1 MNSTRT
7 QEEEILT
14 WCGVIAQLSRTR
26 AKKIIADATLPYP
39 LFILLRH
46 FCHDPERK
54 WTISALTAAFET
66 GQSGMTKRVQ
76 KLIDLGYLATEHDEQ
91 DARIKWIRVTA
102 AGRALRD
109 QLLHTLAPDQASIFS
124 SWSKSDVTA
133 LHQHL
138 FRLKTYLDDHRDSIV
153 TGN

>member
-1 MNSTRT
+1 MSAQRT

-26 AKKIIADATLPYP
+26 TTKLIADAELPYP

-46 FCHDPERK
+46 FCHNPERK
-54 WTISALTAAFET
+54 WTVSQLTEAFET

-76 KLIDLGYLATEHDEQ
+76 KLIDLGYLAAEADLQ
-91 DARIKWIRVTA
+91 DARVKWIHVTPR
-102 AGRALRD
+102 GRALRD
-109 QLLHTLAPDQASIFS
+109 QLLNTLAPDQTSLFTDWETRDIA
-124 SWSKSDVTA
+124 D
-133 LHQHL
+133 LHRHL
-138 FRLKTYLDDHRDSIV
+138 LKLKTYLDDNRDRII